1 MAVER
6 MVMLSVVGRLENM
19 EDILFEVLQSGTLD
33 MVDAMTQLS
42 ENSNI
47 YSLED
52 NVEMVVDLNNL
63 APFPINNDVRQRTQ
77 DAKKLVDYFN
87 IDNLNL
93 SDFDRNADILTSYQE
108 LMDRLGPMQKEYD
121 DILKRLENIAMFEEN
136 LALFENVDVDLS
148 KIKDLKYFSTRF
160 GRLEKSAR
168 VRLKSS
174 YENLLSLIHI

>member
-19 EDILFEVLQSGTLD
+19 NDILFEVLQSGALD

-63 APFPINNDVRQRTQ
+63 APFPIDNDVRQRTQ
-77 DAKKLVDYFN
+77 EAQKLLEYFK
-87 IDNLNL
+87 IDDLDLN
-93 SDFDRNADILTSYQE
+93 DFDKDADVVGYYNK
-108 LMDRLGPMQKEYD
+108 LMERLGPMQEEYD
-121 DILKRLENIAMFEEN
+121 EILK
-136 LALFENVDVDLS
+136 
-148 KIKDLKYFSTRF
+148 
-160 GRLEKSAR
+160 
-168 VRLKSS
+168 
-174 YENLLSLIHI
+174 LSLIHI